1 MLFKLSVIVLR
12 PFFPLVTPG
21 HFENYIVYIL
31 LYIKNLKLRPLFKKK
46 RKKLTRIC
54 VCKVHIALLSFQ

>member
-46 RKKLTRIC
+46 KEKR
-54 VCKVHIALLSFQ
+54 